1 MGLLKCCLEWGQRG
15 PGGTERPGGS
25 QDPVVRGGTQN
36 TSSLW
41 VLLTSRP
48 GWVGTLWAESA
59 AGWGCG
65 KDGPAGRTGVTGA
78 VDRGAVWTRE
88 FWERCKYR
96 LLEHRDPKVGLWL
109 CVAAE
114 GKGRGRGRGGQEGRG
129 VIGGRTGQG
138 VAGRGRHGKAGRGQ
152 SGGGGGRMVSAASHP
167 TGAWTTTFPGQSS
180 HRCLRHCP
188 VSPGTP
194 VCTPWSRARPHQRTT
209 EQ

>member
-1 MGLLKCCLEWGQRG
+1 MGLLKCCLEWGQQG

-48 GWVGTLWAESA
+48 GWVGTLWAECA

-65 KDGPAGRTGVTGA
+65 KDCPAGRTGVTGA

-138 VAGRGRHGKAGRGQ
+138 VAGAWQAWQGRQGPVWGGEAG
-152 SGGGGGRMVSAASHP
+152 
-167 TGAWTTTFPGQSS
+167 
-180 HRCLRHCP
+180 
-188 VSPGTP
+188 
-194 VCTPWSRARPHQRTT
+194 WSRRPPIQQVPGPPPSLVTAATDVSDIALCRLGPPYAPLV
-209 EQ
+209 